1 MTPKN
6 IAVAPALLEAL
17 EERAAAE
24 GKTVDEAA
32 NEAIKAGLEEQSWA
46 AFTATG
52 RAYGAAS
59 GVDPEDLERLR
70 EDFRAGR

>member
-32 NEAIKAGLEEQSWA
+32 NEAIKTGLEEQSWSRVHRQ
-46 AFTATG
+46 G
-52 RAYGAAS
+52 PR
-59 GVDPEDLERLR
+59 VRR
-70 EDFRAGR
+70 RFRHRT

>member
-6 IAVAPALLEAL
+6 IAVAPALLQAL

-32 NEAIKAGLEEQSWA
+32 NEAIDRARGAEL
-46 AFTATG
+46 G
-52 RAYGAAS
+52 RVHRQGPRVGAAS
-59 GVDPEDLERLR
+59 GMDPEDLERVR